1 MSTDEKKGTGSGIDG
16 NGLIA
21 SGLGVGAVGALGALV
36 VGAACPLCIVATPA
50 LLGAGLVQKW
60 RERSKAAEAAA
71 REAPPQSG

>member
-1 MSTDEKKGTGSGIDG
+1 MSAGEKKGAAGLDG

-50 LLGAGLVQKW
+50 LVGAGLVQKW
-60 RERSKAAEAAA
+60 RERRKAAALPAE
-71 REAPPQSG
+71 EPPLFT

>member
-1 MSTDEKKGTGSGIDG
+1 MSAGEKKGALDG

-21 SGLGVGAVGALGALV
+21 SGLGVGAVGAVGVLV

-60 RERSKAAEAAA
+60 RERRKAAAQ
-71 REAPPQSG
+71 APVDEVPPLFT

>member
-1 MSTDEKKGTGSGIDG
+1 MSAGEKKGALDG

-60 RERSKAAEAAA
+60 RERRKAAAEALPA
-71 REAPPQSG
+71 EAPPQST